1 MSSDRDTNR
10 TPPDSNQDDEVYVKD
25 EEGDPGLAGRSGD
38 NEGVYEGFP
47 STVHRVAD
55 PKVYGPLLVVGLILL
70 VIPEPI
76 TSTIGLVLLLIGA
89 FVGAVD
95 LLSP

>member
-10 TPPDSNQDDEVYVKD
+10 TPPDSRQGDDVYVKD

-55 PKVYGPLLVVGLILL
+55 PKVYGFLLLIGLILL
-70 VIPEPI
+70 VFPEPI
-76 TSTIGLVLLLIGA
+76 TSTIGFVLILIGA
-89 FVGAVD
+89 FIGAID
-95 LLSP
+95 FLSP